1 MIHGISFEHPLMF
14 LGLGRSPQEGSMT
27 TLNAAVNPELNKEDA
42 VYYVDC
48 KETRPSSLAR

>member
-1 MIHGISFEHPLMF
+1 MF